1 MAPERILGN
10 HYHDVVSTGTI
21 VLLVARHPT
30 STVSNASFISFLIGN
45 LPAQI
50 QHNNSPRKKNMKS
63 SIKQG
68 DDDNNKE
75 SLKSPFQ
82 NFIANNKSVLTLIQR
97 LHFWNYFLAIFSG
110 SYPRLCVCFC
120 GGCYDQDTWH
130 QPKPKFLNVY
140 GCVSSKRVV
149 GLV

>member
-50 QHNNSPRKKNMKS
+50 QHNNSPRKKKHE
-63 SIKQG
+63 IL
-68 DDDNNKE
+68 NK
-75 SLKSPFQ
+75 
-82 NFIANNKSVLTLIQR
+82 TR
-97 LHFWNYFLAIFSG
+97 
-110 SYPRLCVCFC
+110 
-120 GGCYDQDTWH
+120 
-130 QPKPKFLNVY
+130 
-140 GCVSSKRVV
+140 
-149 GLV
+149 